1 MKLARGVGYY
11 HLHTREAYQVI
22 LNRIKGKKTKIE
34 NKKGCGYCFLITILC
49 APLGCALIKSANT
62 EYRRLENLERL
73 TTLRM
78 NAAGPSSEIDV
89 PPEILDEVKKH
100 SKRGGGRTQ
109 STGDTTGGYY
119 VGDCN
124 YFQEEVVIEGGA
136 AGCG

>member
-1 MKLARGVGYY
+1 M
-11 HLHTREAYQVI
+11 
-22 LNRIKGKKTKIE
+22 
-34 NKKGCGYCFLITILC
+34 IT
-49 APLGCALIKSANT
+49 SANK
-62 EYRRLENLERL
+62 EYQRLENLERL

-78 NAAGPSSEIDV
+78 NAAGPLSEIDI

-100 SKRGGGRTQ
+100 SKRGGDRTGD
-109 STGDTTGGYY
+109 TTGGYYVGDTTGGYY